1 MCCLVRELDD
11 QVIAKP
17 HDARGDQL
25 GQVARVVAY
34 LLCVPASGTGVVES
48 FPDPTLDV
56 VGVAGAGSVG
66 QTIESPA
73 ARDCNTRY
81 VPDENDEPRDE
92 QDHLGFHESSM
103 AHWYEFDSAGR
114 LAARLA
120 DRYATQVQG
129 LKSLQRAVVPDLPI
143 ESRATFRR

>member
-1 MCCLVRELDD
+1 
-11 QVIAKP
+11 
-17 HDARGDQL
+17 
-25 GQVARVVAY
+25 
-34 LLCVPASGTGVVES
+34 
-48 FPDPTLDV
+48 
-56 VGVAGAGSVG
+56 
-66 QTIESPA
+66 
-73 ARDCNTRY
+73 
-81 VPDENDEPRDE
+81 
-92 QDHLGFHESSM
+92 M